1 VNREGQTREAL
12 HDSLPD
18 THPLP
23 AGGRGVTTCREETAG
38 RPSRKGGTAATF
50 LLSSIFSHPEIRSLL
65 EWRVTDQPGRR
76 SPLERFLGTFTE
88 VRAGEGRTALL
99 LALNI
104 FLILMAYY
112 VLKTVREAL
121 ILGEGSAEL
130 KTYMSAGQVVLLA
143 FAVPY
148 YARLV
153 TRFSRHRLMNVVNLF
168 FIACVA
174 VFYLLAQAQVPLA
187 IPYFLWIGIFNMMIV
202 AQFWSF
208 ANDIYS
214 KEEGERLFAIVGFGA
229 SLGAVVGARVADRL
243 IEPLGIYLLMVVG
256 GAILVLQL
264 LVTNRIDRR
273 EEGRHATAKAADKP
287 AAKSTASK
295 AGAFAMVFKTRYLL
309 IMAIMLMLL
318 NWVNTT
324 GEYILG
330 SIVKD
335 TANQMLASGQ
345 HGGLTEEQMIGDFYS
360 KYFTAVNILG
370 LLLQLFVVSR
380 VVKYLGVPWAIM
392 ILPMISLGAYN
403 VLAFFPML
411 GAVLAAKVLENSTDY
426 SLNNT
431 VRNMLFL
438 PCTYEQK
445 FSAKQA
451 IDSFFVR
458 MGDVLSAL
466 LVFVGTTYLSL
477 HPRGFAAVNALIV
490 VAWLVLAWRVGHYY
504 QRLTEAKQA
513 PQMSV

>member
-1 VNREGQTREAL
+1 
-12 HDSLPD
+12 
-18 THPLP
+18 
-23 AGGRGVTTCREETAG
+23 
-38 RPSRKGGTAATF
+38 
-50 LLSSIFSHPEIRSLL
+50 
-65 EWRVTDQPGRR
+65 VTDTADRR
-76 SPLERFLGTFTE
+76 TSLERFLGVFTE
-88 VRAGEGRTALL
+88 VRAGEGTTALL
-99 LALNI
+99 LALNV

-143 FAVPY
+143 FVVPA
-148 YARLV
+148 YAKLV
-153 TRFSRHRLMNVVNLF
+153 ARFSRLRLMNVVNSF
-168 FIACVA
+168 FIACVG
-174 VFYLLAQAQVPLA
+174 VFYVLAQLHVPLA
-187 IPYFLWIGIFNMMIV
+187 IVYFLWIGIFNLMIV

-208 ANDIYS
+208 ANDVYS
-214 KEEGERLFAIVGFGA
+214 KEEGERLFTIVGFGA
-229 SLGAVVGARVADRL
+229 SAGAVVGARVADRL
-243 IEPLGIYLLMVVG
+243 IEPLGIYMLMLVG
-256 GAILVLQL
+256 GVVLVLQL
-264 LVTNRIDRR
+264 LVTNRVDRR
-273 EEGRHATAKAADKP
+273 ESGRQTGQARPAKTVDAP
-287 AAKSTASK
+287 APPKTPSR
-295 AGAFAMVFKTRYLL
+295 AGAFTMVFKTRYLL
-309 IMAIMLMLL
+309 LMALMLMLL

-330 SIVKD
+330 SIVKE
-335 TANQMLASGQ
+335 TATQMLATGQ
-345 HGGLTEEQMIGDFYS
+345 NSGLTQEQLIGDFYS
-360 KYFTAVNILG
+360 KYFTAVNVLG

-403 VLAFFPML
+403 VLAFFPAL
-411 GAVLAAKVLENSTDY
+411 YAVLTAKVLENSTDY

-466 LVFVGTTYLSL
+466 LVFVGTTFLSL
-477 HPRGFAAVNALIV
+477 HARGFAVFNGVIVAV
-490 VAWLVLAWRVGHYY
+490 WLVLAWRVGQSY
-504 QRLTEAKQA
+504 QRLTESKQA
-513 PQMSV
+513 PSMTV